1 MKIFE
6 KMPYVGLSDV
16 QRGRIITLVEQGM
29 SQREIARTVGV
40 TQGVVSKTYSRF
52 LELGTLKNRSR
63 RSRGKVTTE
72 EQDRF
77 LVQIARRN
85 PTVSHPELQR
95 QHLQVTGISVS
106 VETIRKRL
114 RARGLFSRRQL
125 RVPELSRQH
134 KIDRLQWCLEHQNW
148 TIEDWRNVLFS
159 DETRIGLRS
168 DDRRIRV
175 LRGRGRQ
182 ARLAVAKSV
191 PKYKG
196 GTVMFW
202 GGIMMDEKT
211 PLLPIRQ
218 NLTGPRYVDLI
229 LGPIVRN
236 WRGAFGENFLFMHD
250 NAPPHTGRVATNFL
264 ETEGVTVLQW
274 PSCSPDLNPI
284 EHLWDMIKRRIRAR
298 VNNPGNTDQLI
309 QAALEEWENLP
320 QENINNLIESMP
332 RRIRACIEA
341 RGGNTDY

>member
-1 MKIFE
+1 
-6 KMPYVGLSDV
+6 MPYVGLSEV
-16 QRGRIITLVEQGM
+16 QRGRIIALVEQGM

-52 LELGTLKNRSR
+52 LELETLKNRPR

-72 EQDRF
+72 QQDRF
-77 LVQIARRN
+77 LAQIARRN

-95 QHLQVTGISVS
+95 QLLQATGVSVS

-114 RARGLFSRRQL
+114 RARELFSRRQL
-125 RVPELSRQH
+125 RVPELSRQN
-134 KIDRLQWCLEHQNW
+134 KIDRLNWCLEHENW
-148 TIEDWRNVLFS
+148 TMEDWRNVLFS
-159 DETRIGLRS
+159 DETRISLRS

-182 ARLAVAKSV
+182 ARLQAARSV

-202 GGIMMDEKT
+202 GGIMMGEKT
-211 PLLPIRQ
+211 PLIPIRQ
-218 NLTGPRYVDLI
+218 TLTGPRYVDLV
-229 LGPIVRN
+229 LQPVVRL
-236 WRGAFGENFLFMHD
+236 WRGAFGKFILFMHD
-250 NAPPHTGRVATNFL
+250 NAPPHTSRVAKNFL
-264 ETEGVTVLQW
+264 EMEGVTVLEW

-284 EHLWDMIKRRIRAR
+284 EHLWDMIKRTIRAR
-298 VNNPGNTDQLI
+298 QNNPGNAEQLI
-309 QAALEEWENLP
+309 QAVLEEWGNLP
-320 QENINNLIESMP
+320 QEEINNLIESMP
-332 RRIRACIEA
+332 RRIRACIGA